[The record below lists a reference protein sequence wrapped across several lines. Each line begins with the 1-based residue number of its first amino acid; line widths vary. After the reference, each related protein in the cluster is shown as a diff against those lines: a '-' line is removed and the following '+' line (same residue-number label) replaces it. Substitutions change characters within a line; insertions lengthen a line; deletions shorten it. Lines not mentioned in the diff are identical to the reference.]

1 MNKKYLSFLL
11 AFAIGVS
18 LTLATAVF
26 AKDAT
31 FTGKIG
37 DSMCGLKHMMPDL
50 TDKQCTEAC
59 VSKGAKYILADEAH
73 KKVYGLSDQE
83 KPKAFAGEA
92 VVVKGSL
99 EKDGKTIHVVSI
111 EAAK

>member
-1 MNKKYLSFLL
+1 MNRRN
-11 AFAIGVS
+11 
-18 LTLATAVF
+18 LTLVAVVVAFTLLFATALF

-59 VSKGAKYILADEAH
+59 VSKGAKYILADETH
-73 KKVYGLSDQE
+73 KKVYELSDQQ
-83 KPKAFAGEA
+83 KPKAFAGQA

-99 EKDGKTIHVVSI
+99 EKDGKTIHVASI

>member
-1 MNKKYLSFLL
+1 MNRRNLNLIVVVMGFTLLL
-11 AFAIGVS
+11 A
-18 LTLATAVF
+18 ATGF

-31 FTGKIG
+31 FTGKISDG
-37 DSMCGLKHMMPDL
+37 MCGLKHMMPGL

-59 VSKGAKYILADEAH
+59 VSKGSKYVLADETH
-73 KKVYGLSDQE
+73 KKVYELSNQQ

-99 EKDGKTIHVVSI
+99 EKDGKTIQVVSI

>member
-1 MNKKYLSFLL
+1 MNRKTLTVLVVVAAFTLS
-11 AFAIGVS
+11 
-18 LTLATAVF
+18 LATAVF

-37 DSMCGLKHMMPDL
+37 DSMCGLKHMMPHL
-50 TDKQCTEAC
+50 SDKQCTEAC
-59 VSKGAKYILADEAH
+59 VSKGAKYILADETH
-73 KKVYGLSDQE
+73 KKVYALSDQQ

-99 EKDGKTIHVVSI
+99 EKDGKTIDVVSI